1 MGDKLYVGVIF
12 HKLYDGLGGGEVETL
27 GHTHAKLAR
36 TLGVELRD
44 DLAKVLISGAIVV
57 AMPRKGYYLILS
69 VHAAKILK
77 KA

>member
-1 MGDKLYVGVIF
+1 MGDKLYVGVIL
-12 HKLYDGLGGGEVETL
+12 HKLYDGLGGSEVETL

-57 AMPRKGYYLILS
+57 AMPRKSYYLILS

>member
-1 MGDKLYVGVIF
+1 MGDKLYVGVIL
-12 HKLYDGLGGGEVETL
+12 HKLYDGLGGSEVETL

-57 AMPRKGYYLILS
+57 AMPRKCYYLILS
-69 VHAAKILK
+69 VHVAKILK

>member
-1 MGDKLYVGVIF
+1 MGDKLYVGVIL
-12 HKLYDGLGGGEVETL
+12 HKLYDGLGGSEVK
-27 GHTHAKLAR
+27 A
-36 TLGVELRD
+36 LGVELRD
-44 DLAKVLISGAIVV
+44 DLAKVLICRAIVV